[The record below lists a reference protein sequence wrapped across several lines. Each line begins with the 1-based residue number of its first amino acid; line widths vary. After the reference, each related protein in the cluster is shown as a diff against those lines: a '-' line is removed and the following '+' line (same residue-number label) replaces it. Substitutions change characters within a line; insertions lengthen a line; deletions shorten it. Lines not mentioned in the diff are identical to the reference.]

1 LWFGCG
7 DAYRAASDGSVVRR
21 HEITEQ
27 AWEAIAP
34 LLPTNQGR
42 GGRWHDHRT
51 MLNGMIY
58 KLATGC
64 PWRDL
69 PERYGPW
76 QSVYG
81 RYRRWANDGTID
93 RILQH
98 VQVRHDAIGHIEWEV
113 SIDSTVVRAHQHAA
127 GARKKGPSTAQNRTK
142 PSDGPEAD

>member
-1 LWFGCG
+1 
-7 DAYRAASDGSVVRR
+7 
-21 HEITEQ
+21 
-27 AWEAIAP
+27 
-34 LLPTNQGR
+34 
-42 GGRWHDHRT
+42 
-51 MLNGMIY
+51 MLNGMVY

-98 VQVRHDAIGHIEWEV
+98 VQIRQDAVGRIEWEV
-113 SIDSTVVRAHQHAA
+113 GIDSTTVRAHQHAA
-127 GARKKGPSTAQNRTK
+127 GARKRGPSQAQNGTNA
-142 PSDGPEAD
+142 SDAPEAD